1 MSELTDLIRVVKPS
15 IVGILTEHPIEND
28 KLVIIGSG
36 FVTKKDNIVTCNHV
50 INGVPKIYVLAGNTT
65 MQAVVLSQS
74 KERDFAILKIEK
86 NLPGLNLGS
95 FSDADEGDEVFFCG
109 YPFGMPRMI
118 THTGTVSYKGLVEF
132 PEDDALPSNCFQID
146 GIINR
151 GNSGGPLFSFKSKN
165 VLGLVRST
173 HGGLTPYLKAIKK
186 GEIRC
191 AGIGLG
197 QIDIGRFVW
206 EIADTVDRHIQMGI
220 GYALSIDYME
230 EGLKDL
236 RSKKKSCRL
245 N

>member
-1 MSELTDLIRVVKPS
+1 MANLTDLIKAVKPS
-15 IVGILTEHPIEND
+15 IVGILTEHPIESD

-36 FVTKKDNIVTCNHV
+36 FVAKKGNIVTCNHV
-50 INGVPKIYVLAGNTT
+50 INEVPKIFVLAGNTT
-65 MQAVVLSQS
+65 MPAIVLSQS

-86 NLPGLNLGS
+86 NLPGLDLGS

-109 YPFGMPRMI
+109 YPFGMSRII
-118 THTGTVSYKGLVEF
+118 THTGTVSYKGMVEF
-132 PEDDALPSNCFQID
+132 PEDEALPSNCFQID
-146 GIINR
+146 GIVNR
-151 GNSGGPLFSFKSKN
+151 GNSGGPLFSLKSKN

-186 GEIRC
+186 GEIKC

-220 GYALSIDYME
+220 GYAFSIAYIE
-230 EGLKDL
+230 EGLKIL
-236 RSKKKSCRL
+236 TPKKS
-245 N
+245 